1 MSDWW
6 WKADYIETC
15 NCAYGCP
22 CNLSM
27 IPTDGTCQ
35 SVCFWKINEGLY
47 GDVKL
52 DGLGI
57 ALLVRWPNPIHHG
70 NGNAIVYIDERAN
83 DSQREAL
90 AKIGTGQA
98 GPGGPFE
105 IFSTTYSEPANVV
118 YGPFQISRDGKNVTL
133 RLGDVASA
141 NIEPIFSDMDNSE
154 ANARMILPGGF
165 IWEDSEIVNTKICE
179 VNAQGLSFKHENSS
193 AFLSEVKYNIQ

>member
-6 WKADYIETC
+6 WKANYFETC

-27 IPTDGTCQ
+27 LPTDGTCQ
-35 SVCFWKINEGLY
+35 AIDAWQIKEGAY

-52 DGLGI
+52 DGLTV

-70 NGNAIVYIDERAN
+70 NGEAVVYIDERAD

-105 IFSTTYSEPANVV
+105 IFSSTYSKPAKVV
-118 YGPFQISRDGKNVTL
+118 YGPVRISRDGKRVSL
-133 RLGDVASA
+133 ELGSAASA
-141 NIEPIFSDMDNSE
+141 ELEPILSDMDNSE
-154 ANARMILPGGF
+154 SNARMLLPDGF
-165 IWEDSEIVNTKICE
+165 IWKDSEMVNTRHCE
-179 VNAQGLSFKHENSS
+179 VNVEGLSFRHDNSS
-193 AFLSEVKYNIQ
+193 AFLSEVNYNT